1 MKCVICGETND
12 EFGHNPEPIAEGT
25 CCTECNSTKVI
36 PARMKQLTE
45 FYSTQKYMTPKLH
58 SAYSRRNE
66 VKS

>member
-45 FYSTQKYMTPKLH
+45 FYST
-58 SAYSRRNE
+58 
-66 VKS
+66 